1 MAKGLFSRR
10 EPGAMLSLV
19 AHVGALV
26 FALYSFSSAK
36 PFDPATES
44 VPVDVMSEKE
54 FSDMMKGVKTGEKT
68 PEPVRRVDKVAET
81 KDDKD
86 PGQAKKDVDA
96 PPPKAAEA
104 PPPPKA
110 DPKPEP
116 RQEARPEPVKPPPAP
131 PSPPKLASVVPPPPL
146 RTAPPVKAPAA
157 KTEEE
162 DEDEADAEVIKQK
175 VPKKAEPKAEPK
187 PEPKPAPEKQRLE
200 EKLRADQKAAEDA
213 KRKAEADAKAKAE
226 AKAKADAKARAD
238 AKAAAD
244 AKEKLLEKLEAEA
257 EAKEKA
263 EEARKLA
270 DAKAKAEAAAKAQ
283 AVAEAK
289 AKAEAAAK
297 AKAAADAKA
306 KAAADAKAKSDAESN
321 KLNDAIRNRLLASRE
336 APSST
341 GSTGAAVS
349 RQASLGAPSASGKK
363 LSPSDRS
370 QLIGLLTEQMNRCI
384 SYSGSAPKTGPQ
396 ITFTLNRDG
405 SISGGVQLANS
416 AGEPSF
422 RPFAEASMRALRNC
436 QPYRIPAR
444 FLETYD
450 DWKNV
455 RLNIDTSDM
464 Q

>member
-1 MAKGLFSRR
+1 MRSEYAQIAKSLFSRR
-10 EPGAMLSLV
+10 EPGALLSLGL
-19 AHVGALV
+19 HIGTLV

-36 PFDPATES
+36 PFDPAMES

-54 FSDMMKGVKTGEKT
+54 FSDMMKGEKT
-68 PEPVRRVDKVAET
+68 AEKKPEPMRRVDRVAET
-81 KDDKD
+81 KEDKD

-104 PPPPKA
+104 PPPAPPKA
-110 DPKPEP
+110 VEAPK
-116 RQEARPEPVKPPPAP
+116 PEPVKPPPTP
-131 PSPPKLASVVPPPPL
+131 PAPPKLASVTPPPPL

-157 KTEEE
+157 KQEE
-162 DEDEADAEVIKQK
+162 DEEDEADAEVIKQK
-175 VPKKAEPKAEPK
+175 NPKKAEPKKEEPK
-187 PEPKPAPEKQRLE
+187 PDLEKQRLE
-200 EKLRADQKAAEDA
+200 DKQKAAEDA
-213 KRKAEADAKAKAE
+213 KKKAEADAKAKAAAEAREKAAKE
-226 AKAKADAKARAD
+226 AKAQEAKAQAE
-238 AKAAAD
+238 AKQ
-244 AKEKLLEKLEAEA
+244 KLLEKLEAEQEAREEA
-257 EAKEKA
+257 EAKAKA
-263 EEARKLA
+263 VAE
-270 DAKAKAEAAAKAQ
+270 AKAKAEAA
-283 AVAEAK
+283 AEAK

-297 AKAAADAKA
+297 AKAAAEAKA
-306 KAAADAKAKSDAESN
+306 KAAAEAKAKADAESN

-349 RQASLGAPSASGKK
+349 RQASLGAPSASGKR

-384 SYSGSAPKTGPQ
+384 SYSGSAPKLGPQ

-405 SISGGVQLANS
+405 SIAGGVQLAN
-416 AGEPSF
+416 AGSEPTF

-444 FLETYD
+444 FLDSYD

-464 Q
+464 